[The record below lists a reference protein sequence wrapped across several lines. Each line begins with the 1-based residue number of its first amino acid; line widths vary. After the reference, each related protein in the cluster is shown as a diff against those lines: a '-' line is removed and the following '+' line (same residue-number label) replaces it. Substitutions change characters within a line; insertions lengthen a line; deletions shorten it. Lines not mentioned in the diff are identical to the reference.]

1 MERVK
6 PQKGPGRP
14 VIFKNGHSNRTNR
27 LMGTRKES
35 SKGIPVV
42 SAKASRIPI
51 MSSRLWDR
59 VWEDKMVLG
68 VVEFIEFVGFI
79 EFIGLIIGNRY
90 RVSRIRNWECGLRP
104 IGAYAYAPAG
114 RRKIGKGL
122 RYRVE
127 GRR

>member
-35 SKGIPVV
+35 IKGIPVV
-42 SAKASRIPI
+42 SAKASRVPI

-59 VWEDKMVLG
+59 VWEDRMVLG
-68 VVEFIEFVGFI
+68 LVEFIEFVEFVWFI
-79 EFIGLIIGNRY
+79 EFIGKEKVYG
-90 RVSRIRNWECGLRP
+90 ET
-104 IGAYAYAPAG
+104 
-114 RRKIGKGL
+114 
-122 RYRVE
+122 
-127 GRR
+127 